1 MSLLYPSSS
10 SQTSVSTGALK
21 IGRLFSRIFID
32 ETPSMYTAD
41 SIDNNSLFYCVST
54 NYHCFSANSNRTMSI
69 SPLFQVIELVPLII
83 FKLCNEI
90 WSWSATDNICSIRT
104 MCCRIFR
111 NPSRKVT
118 FDIFSM
124 QLELTVNWKENR
136 DPSTI
141 SACSNPKVPFLS
153 HNYNCRYNIRLSRPC
168 LYSLQGPMSNGDRT
182 VRMMK
187 TRSFLRRT

>member
-1 MSLLYPSSS
+1 
-10 SQTSVSTGALK
+10 
-21 IGRLFSRIFID
+21 
-32 ETPSMYTAD
+32 MYTANTG

-54 NYHCFSANSNRTMSI
+54 NYHCFSANSKLLLISTWFYYRTMSI

-168 LYSLQGPMSNGDRT
+168 LYSLQGLMSNGDRT